1 MLFRI
6 NFMFIMFK
14 DYFISTKPFMDTPLT
29 VSQISIIFTYMITH

>member
-14 DYFISTKPFMDTPLT
+14 DYSISTKPFMDTPLT